1 MPPTNLSNHST
12 IPSDNGCGCV
22 DSLPDRKS
30 TNNGELDNTKELRE
44 IHQSLPDSTHAE
56 RQRFLTDRNGDTQAA
71 IDKLRNF
78 LSWRK
83 RHCDDNLSHLDSWT
97 YATQLAIQ
105 TSGKGGNE
113 KACNDT
119 DTLKLPCTLFLQEHT
134 QSASNPNSV
143 DKTIMSK
150 KYLQLLPARIN
161 TKLADTS
168 IYALALAIYL
178 DHALDRTSTEKV
190 TLVIDVRSGHG
201 WANIKAVHLLP
212 FIQSTARLLCD
223 LYPLRL
229 EQCIVFP
236 VPTVANV
243 LWKAVKPFMG
253 KDTRHKVCLV
263 SGPAGRNEKVPKKLS
278 EHLDEGLIAK
288 FEERRTNCFVR

>member
-1 MPPTNLSNHST
+1 MPPPNLSSHST
-12 IPSDNGCGCV
+12 SPSDSSCV
-22 DSLPDRKS
+22 GSLPDKQS
-30 TNNGELDNTKELRE
+30 TNGDLNTKELRD
-44 IHQSLPDSTHAE
+44 IHQALPDSTHAE
-56 RQRFLTDRNGDTQAA
+56 RQRFLTDRKGDTKAA
-71 IDKLRNF
+71 IDKLRNY

-83 RHCDDNLSHLDSWT
+83 QHCNDDLSHLDSWT
-97 YATQLAIQ
+97 YATQLAVQ
-105 TSGKGGNE
+105 TSGKGGDE
-113 KACNDT
+113 KSRNYT
-119 DTLKLPCTLFLQEHT
+119 KTLKLPCTLFLQEHE
-134 QSASNPNSV
+134 QSASDANMV
-143 DKTIMSK
+143 DKTITNK
-150 KYLQLLPARIN
+150 KYLQLLPARID

-168 IYALALAIYL
+168 IYALTLAIYL

-236 VPTVANV
+236 VPNVASV

-253 KDTRHKVCLV
+253 KDTRKKVCLV

-278 EHLDEGLIAK
+278 EYLDEGLITK
-288 FEERRTNCFVR
+288 LEERRTSCFVR